1 MLVFFYIVNLI
12 NLLLIMFMIFIEHK
26 RLHRVAIWLLVF
38 TFLPILSFVIY
49 LLLGIGV
56 LNKKSKYQKIYNLTR
71 LNKLTIKNNIKNVKK
86 TNKYRQNIVFNALN
100 CNSLY
105 LDNENIDI
113 FANTNMFLRNVK
125 ADLLNAKHSIFLL
138 SYIFSNDIVGS
149 KIKDILIKKAKQGV
163 KVVVIYDSFGS
174 KKTNKIFFNEL
185 KENNVE
191 VIEFFPALLKI
202 FQLNIN
208 YRNHRKIIIIDN
220 KISYI
225 GGVNFRDDHFNKNEK
240 LSPWRDTHLRV
251 VGKTSLE
258 LLKMFLQDLKLSKP
272 KIENNFIDNNFNF
285 KNTKQ
290 NYAQVIS
297 SSPLDKGQKIED
309 SFINLINSSINEVII
324 ETPYLILDDKF
335 INCLKRAV
343 LNGVKVI
350 VLIPKLIDKK
360 FVYNASLY
368 NAKKLLEL
376 GVDVYLYNGFLHAKT
391 LLIDKNIFVCGSCNF
406 DMRSFYLNFESSL
419 IVFDE
424 KLSKKFY
431 KTMLK
436 DLKESSK
443 LEKNFYKKLPAVK
456 RLAISFCSL
465 FSPIL

>member
-1 MLVFFYIVNLI
+1 M
-12 NLLLIMFMIFIEHK
+12 
-26 RLHRVAIWLLVF
+26 
-38 TFLPILSFVIY
+38 
-49 LLLGIGV
+49 
-56 LNKKSKYQKIYNLTR
+56 
-71 LNKLTIKNNIKNVKK
+71 
-86 TNKYRQNIVFNALN
+86 
-100 CNSLY
+100 
-105 LDNENIDI
+105 
-113 FANTNMFLRNVK
+113 
-125 ADLLNAKHSIFLL
+125 
-138 SYIFSNDIVGS
+138 
-149 KIKDILIKKAKQGV
+149 
-163 KVVVIYDSFGS
+163 
-174 KKTNKIFFNEL
+174 
-185 KENNVE
+185 
-191 VIEFFPALLKI
+191 
-202 FQLNIN
+202 
-208 YRNHRKIIIIDN
+208 
-220 KISYI
+220 
-225 GGVNFRDDHFNKNEK
+225 
-240 LSPWRDTHLRV
+240 
-251 VGKTSLE
+251 GKTSLE
-258 LLKMFLQDLKLSKP
+258 LLKIFLQDLKLSKS

-335 INCLKRAV
+335 INCLKQAV

-436 DLKESSK
+436 DLKESSR